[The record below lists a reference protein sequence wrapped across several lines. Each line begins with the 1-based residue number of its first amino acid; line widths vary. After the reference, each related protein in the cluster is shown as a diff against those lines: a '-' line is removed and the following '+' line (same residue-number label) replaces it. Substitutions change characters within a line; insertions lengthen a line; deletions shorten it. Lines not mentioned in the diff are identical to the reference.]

1 MNTGAIV
8 GGALGGLIVICL
20 TILGVILIRRKHGV
34 KEQAIPYP
42 GYAHNGHG
50 ELKDSA
56 QKIYGWDSSHGPV
69 EMYSEHHISAAPVEL
84 PEQTQYTDTPSQ
96 ARL

>member
-34 KEQAIPYP
+34 GVQAIPYP

-50 ELKDSA
+50 ELKDNA
-56 QKIYGWDSSHGPV
+56 QKMYGWDSSHGPV